1 MNISFRISNLTK
13 IYEMGEEK
21 VVALDKVSLEV
32 PEGDYVAIM
41 GPSGSGKST
50 LLNILGCLDKPTSGN
65 YQIGGESVEE
75 MNDEDLSALRAKSI
89 GFIFQSYN
97 LIPYLNVLENIS
109 LPASYEK
116 ESNLDD
122 KKARELA
129 KIVGL
134 GDRTTHLP
142 LQLSGGQQQRVGI
155 ARSLANDPAFVLAD
169 EPTGNLDS
177 KTTSE
182 ILELLDEFNQRGKT
196 VILVTHEEEVAAR
209 ACRIIRMKDGQIVS
223 DERSRE
229 PGNHAFKEQT
239 SVNLDQESL
248 NHFKRAFKNLLKSA
262 LQSIVTHPLRSLLTG
277 LGVFIGVVSV
287 VWLLAIGEGIADQ
300 AEGEIM
306 ELGASNL
313 IISSKRPPEEER
325 SSKGAYF
332 YSYGLT
338 ENDYQKISQTVPHI
352 SASYPTRELNNRTI
366 FTKAAKTRAELLG
379 CLPNY
384 RSLHNLVL
392 TKGRF
397 ISEEDNYDGAEV
409 CVLASS
415 LAKTLFPFGDSL
427 GKPVNIGGNLYT
439 VIGEVAPRT
448 NLNDSGGLGFKE
460 LFEDN
465 VYLPLATHWSKIF
478 DYYYRGYDGSNL
490 ISKITLTID
499 DQGKL
504 LSVAQMIRDLLQND
518 HGIEDYQVTVP
529 LELMEQAERA
539 KMTFVALMGLVAGIS
554 LFVGGVGIMNIML
567 ATVTERTR
575 EIGIRRAIG
584 AKQRDI
590 ILQFLA
596 ETIVLTGMGGMV
608 GILAGLLCE
617 PAYSTIL
624 EFMETLAPTLYQ
636 SLPPSMQGMEPVLVP
651 WSLPLVFGVAVL
663 TGVIFGLY
671 PARKASQ
678 MDPVE
683 ALRHAG

>member
-229 PGNHAFKEQT
+229 PENHTFKEQT
-239 SVNLDQESL
+239 SVNLDQENS

-338 ENDYQKISQTVPHI
+338 ENDYQKISKTVPHI
-352 SASYPTRELNNRTI
+352 SASYPSRELNNRTI

-584 AKQRDI
+584 AKQSDI